1 MLNNYQKECIKRGFE
16 KGYTSDVIGN
26 ILGINPATVRK
37 FLSNDKKNSG
47 LPPKIK
53 VSKRITSGRVGLEIK
68 KILMDDSKLS
78 AEGVKK
84 RMKEHEID
92 ISATTIRKYLKDNH
106 WVNRQ
111 SVWTAPISD
120 LTRTKRLA
128 FAKKW
133 LRRGKCL
140 LENVIWSDETT
151 VKTNPNTRR
160 ESHWTPSST
169 PRTRQLKIHSGGK
182 SQMFWGCISKYGV
195 GPLITIDGT
204 MDQNQYLEVL
214 KNYFIPELRA
224 AEGLFSGKWTLMQD
238 NAPAHTARMIK
249 EYLSKEGVTM
259 LEWPP
264 YSPDLNPIENIWNWI
279 KKKVGICATVEEME
293 QKVLQAWNSI
303 TPEMCMAYCGH
314 YERRLQAVKEAD
326 GYSTKY

>member
-1 MLNNYQKECIKRGFE
+1 MLNNYQKECIKRGIE
-16 KGYTSDVIGN
+16 NNYSSVVIGN
-26 ILGINPATVRK
+26 VLGVKPTTVRK

-53 VSKRITSGRVGLEIK
+53 VSKRITSGRVGGLIK
-68 KILMDDSKLS
+68 SILKEDSKLS

-84 RMKEHEID
+84 RLKQQEID
-92 ISATTIRKYLKDNH
+92 ISASTIREYLKNNH
-106 WVNRQ
+106 WVNRL
-111 SVWTAPISD
+111 SVWSAPISNA
-120 LTRTKRLA
+120 TRTKRLA
-128 FAKKW
+128 FVKKW
-133 LRRGKCL
+133 LKRGQCL
-140 LENVIWSDETT
+140 LDNVIWSDETT

-182 SQMFWGCISKYGV
+182 SQMFWGCISKHGV

-204 MDQNQYLEVL
+204 MDQHQYLEVL
-214 KNYFIPELRA
+214 KDYFIPELRA
-224 AEGLFSGKWTLMQD
+224 AEVKFGGNWVLMQD
-238 NAPAHTARMIK
+238 NAPAHTARLIK
-249 EYLSKEGVTM
+249 EYLSKESVTM

-279 KKKVGICATVEEME
+279 KKKVGICATVAEIED
-293 QKVLQAWNSI
+293 KVFQAWNSI
-303 TPEMCMAYCGH
+303 TPEMCLNYCGH
-314 YERRLQAVKEAD
+314 YERRLQAVKEAS